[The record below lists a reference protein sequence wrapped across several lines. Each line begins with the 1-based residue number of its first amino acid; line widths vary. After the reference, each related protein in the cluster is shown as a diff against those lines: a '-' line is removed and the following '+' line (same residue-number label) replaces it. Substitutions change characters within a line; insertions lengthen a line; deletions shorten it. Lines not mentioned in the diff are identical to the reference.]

1 MLYNRTN
8 KNENEVF
15 DLLRELFTPGHL
27 LLIAVV
33 ALIFFGPAKLP
44 ELGRG
49 FGKMLREFKSG
60 TKGLDTEDNNI
71 AETKHLT
78 PKEPGSAPKFV
89 ESKPVQDERRL
100 PE

>member
-1 MLYNRTN
+1 
-8 KNENEVF
+8 VF

-33 ALIFFGPAKLP
+33 ALILFGPAKLP

-60 TKGLDTEDNNI
+60 TKGLDTEDNHI
-71 AETKHLT
+71 AENKHLAPT
-78 PKEPGSAPKFV
+78 EVSNTPKFV
-89 ESKPVQDERRL
+89 EPSPVQDERRL
-100 PE
+100 P

>member
-1 MLYNRTN
+1 VLH
-8 KNENEVF
+8 
-15 DLLRELFTPGHL
+15 LLRELFTPGHL

-71 AETKHLT
+71 
-78 PKEPGSAPKFV
+78 V
-89 ESKPVQDERRL
+89 ESKHSAPTETSSVPQFVEPTPVQDVRRL
-100 PE
+100 P

>member
-1 MLYNRTN
+1 M
-8 KNENEVF
+8 
-15 DLLRELFTPGHL
+15 REIFTPGHM

-60 TKGLDTEDNNI
+60 AKGIMGEDE
-71 AETKHLT
+71 A
-78 PKEPGSAPKFV
+78 V
-89 ESKPVQDERRL
+89 ESKHVPPAEVTNVPKYVEAIPVQNKRQL
-100 PE
+100 P

>member
-1 MLYNRTN
+1 MRC
-8 KNENEVF
+8 F
-15 DLLRELFTPGHL
+15 HLLRELFTPGHL

-60 TKGLDTEDNNI
+60 TKGIDTDGNNTD
-71 AETKHLT
+71 ESKQLT
-78 PKEPGSAPKFV
+78 PTETSSAPKFV
-89 ESKPVQDERRL
+89 EPKPVHDERRL
-100 PE
+100 P

>member
-1 MLYNRTN
+1 M
-8 KNENEVF
+8 
-15 DLLRELFTPGHL
+15 LRELFTPGHL

-60 TKGLDTEDNNI
+60 TKGIDTEDSI
-71 AETKHLT
+71 PSESKPLT
-78 PKEPGSAPKFV
+78 STESSNVPKFV
-89 ESKPVQDERRL
+89 EPTPPVQDQRRL
-100 PE
+100 P

>member
-1 MLYNRTN
+1 L
-8 KNENEVF
+8 NELGNEVLV
-15 DLLRELFTPGHL
+15 LLRELFTPGHL

-33 ALIFFGPAKLP
+33 ALILFGPSKLP

-60 TKGLDTEDNNI
+60 AKGLDLDDEITEN
-71 AETKHLT
+71 KHLK
-78 PKEPGSAPKFV
+78 PMEASSVPEIV

-100 PE
+100 P

>member
-1 MLYNRTN
+1 MI
-8 KNENEVF
+8 
-15 DLLRELFTPGHL
+15 REIFTPGHM

-60 TKGLDTEDNNI
+60 TKSIASEDEAAVEN
-71 AETKHLT
+71 KYV
-78 PKEPGSAPKFV
+78 APPEAVSVSKFS
-89 ESKPVQDERRL
+89 EANPSLNKRQL
-100 PE
+100 P

>member
-1 MLYNRTN
+1 M
-8 KNENEVF
+8 
-15 DLLRELFTPGHL
+15 REIFTPGHM

-60 TKGLDTEDNNI
+60 AKGIISED
-71 AETKHLT
+71 ETF
-78 PKEPGSAPKFV
+78 A
-89 ESKPVQDERRL
+89 ESKHVTSAEVTNVPKYVEANPAPNKRQL
-100 PE
+100 P